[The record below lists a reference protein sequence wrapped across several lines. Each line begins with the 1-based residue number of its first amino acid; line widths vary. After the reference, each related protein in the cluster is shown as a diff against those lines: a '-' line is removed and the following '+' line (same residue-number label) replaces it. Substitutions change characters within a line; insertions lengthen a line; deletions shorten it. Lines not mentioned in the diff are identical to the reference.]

1 MDERDGEV
9 VGRVYVMG
17 MYGGEVVERVWVM
30 GKDGGEV
37 VLKVVG
43 DGDRW
48 LGGGREVGRR
58 WWRGGKEMVGR

>member
-1 MDERDGEV
+1 MAYGLGWWGVDGEGVDERDGEV

-37 VLKVVG
+37 VG
-43 DGDRW
+43 RW
-48 LGGGREVGRR
+48 
-58 WWRGGKEMVGR
+58 